1 MIEGLYNSVLRSA
14 FGLSMGVIWQHM
26 AVELLGS
33 SVDYAR
39 RVNLFFSLME
49 RLMLE
54 GDVRLAHD
62 GLFLVGTIQDQ
73 LNVLKEAWPKE
84 PGEDDLDGFG
94 LWFITE
100 APAGV
105 VWIDSDGKEF
115 WT

>member
-1 MIEGLYNSVLRSA
+1 MIGELYKMVLRSA
-14 FGLSMGVIWQHM
+14 FGLSMGIIWQHM
-26 AVELLGS
+26 TVELLGS
-33 SVDYAR
+33 SIDYAS

-54 GDVRLAHD
+54 GNIRLAYD
-62 GLFLVGTIQDQ
+62 GVFLVGTIQDQ
-73 LNVLKEAWPKE
+73 LDVLKEAWPE
-84 PGEDDLDGFG
+84 EAGEDDLDGFG

>member
-1 MIEGLYNSVLRSA
+1 MIEDLYRSVLRSA
-14 FGLSMGVIWQHM
+14 FGLSMGIIWQHM
-26 AVELLGS
+26 TVELLGS
-33 SVDYAR
+33 SVDYER
-39 RVNLFFSLME
+39 RVNLFFSLLE

-54 GDVRLAHD
+54 EKIRLAHD
-62 GLFLVGTIQDQ
+62 GLFLVGSIHDQ
-73 LNVLKEAWPKE
+73 LDLLKDSWPEE
-84 PGEDDLDGFG
+84 PDEDDLDGFG

>member
-1 MIEGLYNSVLRSA
+1 MIRGIYEPVLRSA
-14 FGLSMGVIWQHM
+14 FGISMGVIWQHM
-26 AVELLGS
+26 TVELLDS
-33 SVDYAR
+33 SVEYAH

-54 GDVRLAHD
+54 GNIKLAHD

-73 LNVLKEAWPKE
+73 LNVLKDAWPE
-84 PGEDDLDGFG
+84 YPGEDDLDGFG
-94 LWFITE
+94 LWFVTE

>member
-1 MIEGLYNSVLRSA
+1 MIEGLYKSVLQSA

-26 AVELLGS
+26 TVELLGS
-33 SVDYAR
+33 PVDYSC

-54 GDVRLAHD
+54 GNIRLAHG
-62 GLFLVGTIQDQ
+62 GLFLVGTIQAQ
-73 LNVLKEAWPKE
+73 LDALKEAWPEE

>member
-1 MIEGLYNSVLRSA
+1 MIGDLYKSVLRSA

-26 AVELLGS
+26 TVELLGS
-33 SVDYAR
+33 SVDYAS
-39 RVNLFFSLME
+39 RVNMFFSLLE

-54 GDVRLAHD
+54 ENIRLAHD

-73 LNVLKEAWPKE
+73 LDVLKEAWPEE